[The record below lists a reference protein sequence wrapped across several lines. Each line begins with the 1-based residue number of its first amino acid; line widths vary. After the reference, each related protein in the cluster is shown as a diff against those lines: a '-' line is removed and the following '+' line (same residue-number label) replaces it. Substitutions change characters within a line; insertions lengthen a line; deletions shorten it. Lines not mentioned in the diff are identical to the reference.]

1 MDEHVAAREALDQ
14 AFAQRRRNAAKEAGE
29 AHRTAVQHRQ
39 DRRQRAQSREMD
51 HSRVQDTPADLL
63 PAADDFQKQI
73 FEVLAEPATSS
84 SASNP
89 QDRCPSQASKD
100 SGRKSDDLDEQ
111 EGNRR
116 GSIFEFIA
124 PKNCRAKRL
133 SSLDSFCRQG
143 RRLDR
148 MQRLLTSKR
157 LEFEQRPETERRQL
171 SEAFQRHDKDA
182 SGSLDP
188 KEITACLADLGF
200 KPHTAV
206 ECREIRRIG
215 YEVAVLGTMDFLQF
229 VFEMVPRARAK
240 LRELRRGPLLLEFG
254 MFDQDESGHLDRQ
267 ECMQVLEMI
276 CTANLDPCGLKEM
289 EDQFMRTI
297 EELSGDDGHVDF
309 EIFQELVSRSREHH
323 QRIVACRISDIC
335 KSKCL
340 EAEDARKHSDELVL
354 LHHSFQEIDV
364 EKVGSLGWDGIRML
378 LIEYGLLPRSGE
390 FEIAVV
396 NEFNK
401 AVFLT
406 DGQMAFGEFLKLVRS
421 LRKGQLAAEEYGLR
435 QVFERLDRDK
445 SRSLEISEVSA
456 MLEEFSVQPQ
466 CWEDQMAIRRLL
478 DEVDEDDSGH
488 LSFEEFS
495 VFVQRVRE
503 HLATAARRRQR
514 VAASNLG
521 FKDIQVAELRDVF
534 FRLDAEQDGFLR
546 INQLRKALDMLRRQM
561 SPDDLRE
568 LVAKIDVAGTGH
580 IDFQSFMLFFKEVAP
595 VDE

>member
-1 MDEHVAAREALDQ
+1 
-14 AFAQRRRNAAKEAGE
+14 
-29 AHRTAVQHRQ
+29 
-39 DRRQRAQSREMD
+39 
-51 HSRVQDTPADLL
+51 
-63 PAADDFQKQI
+63 
-73 FEVLAEPATSS
+73 
-84 SASNP
+84 
-89 QDRCPSQASKD
+89 
-100 SGRKSDDLDEQ
+100 
-111 EGNRR
+111 
-116 GSIFEFIA
+116 
-124 PKNCRAKRL
+124 
-133 SSLDSFCRQG
+133 
-143 RRLDR
+143 
-148 MQRLLTSKR
+148 
-157 LEFEQRPETERRQL
+157 
-171 SEAFQRHDKDA
+171 
-182 SGSLDP
+182 
-188 KEITACLADLGF
+188 
-200 KPHTAV
+200 
-206 ECREIRRIG
+206 
-215 YEVAVLGTMDFLQF
+215 
-229 VFEMVPRARAK
+229 
-240 LRELRRGPLLLEFG
+240 
-254 MFDQDESGHLDRQ
+254 
-267 ECMQVLEMI
+267 
-276 CTANLDPCGLKEM
+276 
-289 EDQFMRTI
+289 
-297 EELSGDDGHVDF
+297 
-309 EIFQELVSRSREHH
+309 
-323 QRIVACRISDIC
+323 
-335 KSKCL
+335 
-340 EAEDARKHSDELVL
+340 
-354 LHHSFQEIDV
+354 
-364 EKVGSLGWDGIRML
+364 ML

-396 NEFNK
+396 NEFSE
-401 AVFLT
+401 AVLLT

-568 LVAKIDVAGTGH
+568 LVAKIDVAGTGQ

>member
-89 QDRCPSQASKD
+89 QDRCPSQASED

-297 EELSGDDGHVDF
+297 EELSGDDGHVEF
-309 EIFQELVSRSREHH
+309 EIFQSLLVVLGSITKESLLVGYLTYAKANVWKPKMPGSTLMSLFCYIIPFRRSMWKRSE
-323 QRIVACRISDIC
+323 
-335 KSKCL
+335 
-340 EAEDARKHSDELVL
+340 VL
-354 LHHSFQEIDV
+354 DGMASGCCSLSMASYRAA
-364 EKVGSLGWDGIRML
+364 GSLKL
-378 LIEYGLLPRSGE
+378 LSSMSLARQSCLLMARWHL
-390 FEIAVV
+390 V
-396 NEFNK
+396 N
-401 AVFLT
+401 
-406 DGQMAFGEFLKLVRS
+406 S
-421 LRKGQLAAEEYGLR
+421 
-435 QVFERLDRDK
+435 
-445 SRSLEISEVSA
+445 
-456 MLEEFSVQPQ
+456 
-466 CWEDQMAIRRLL
+466 
-478 DEVDEDDSGH
+478 
-488 LSFEEFS
+488 
-495 VFVQRVRE
+495 
-503 HLATAARRRQR
+503 
-514 VAASNLG
+514 
-521 FKDIQVAELRDVF
+521 
-534 FRLDAEQDGFLR
+534 
-546 INQLRKALDMLRRQM
+546 
-561 SPDDLRE
+561 
-568 LVAKIDVAGTGH
+568 
-580 IDFQSFMLFFKEVAP
+580 
-595 VDE
+595 